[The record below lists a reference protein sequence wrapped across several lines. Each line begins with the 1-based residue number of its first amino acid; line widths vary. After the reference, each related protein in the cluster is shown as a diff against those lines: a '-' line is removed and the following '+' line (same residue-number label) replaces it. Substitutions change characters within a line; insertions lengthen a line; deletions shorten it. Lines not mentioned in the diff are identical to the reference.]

1 MMAAIPRQKNIVV
14 RFLVM
19 CMMFLALAGCKK
31 ELFSELSER
40 EANDMLAIL
49 QKSGV
54 SVEKQPG
61 KKSFVRL
68 MVKESQMADAI
79 NILKSFG
86 YPREEF
92 LDICDIFE
100 KNSMISSP
108 MEERVRFICAVQQGL
123 SETLS
128 QLDGV
133 ITARVHVVMPENDSS
148 NEELV
153 PSSASVFIK
162 YSSDVNLQA
171 FIPQI
176 KLLINNSIEGLDYGK
191 ISVAL
196 FPAETYTT
204 DSISTAEVGAS
215 SDGGRSSKRMTV
227 AIAALAVVMLGS
239 LGINGLLLMR
249 KGRKE

>member
-1 MMAAIPRQKNIVV
+1 MKAAIQQRSRAVKFILACLMLIV
-14 RFLVM
+14 LT
-19 CMMFLALAGCKK
+19 GCKR
-31 ELFSELSER
+31 ELFAELTER

-49 QKSGV
+49 QKSGLD
-54 SVEKQPG
+54 VEKQPG

-68 MVKESQMADAI
+68 LVNKSQMADAV
-79 NILKSFG
+79 NILKSYG

-92 LDICDIFE
+92 LGICDIFE

-108 MEERVRFICAVQQGL
+108 LEERVRFVCAIQQGL

-133 ITARVHVVMPENDSS
+133 ITARVHVVMPEKGISG
-148 NEELV
+148 EETV

-196 FPAETYTT
+196 FPAEVYST
-204 DSISTAEVGAS
+204 DAIKVADTNAE
-215 SDGGRSSKRMTV
+215 GGRNSKRMTM

-239 LGINGLLLMR
+239 LAINGLLLMSGKR
-249 KGRKE
+249 A

>member
-1 MMAAIPRQKNIVV
+1 MIKMMAAIPQQRNVMV
-14 RFLVM
+14 RALVM
-19 CMMFLALAGCKK
+19 LMMLFVLTGCKK

-61 KKSFVRL
+61 KKGFVRL
-68 MVKESQMADAI
+68 MVNGGQMADAI

-108 MEERVRFICAVQQGL
+108 MEERVRFICAIQQGL

-133 ITARVHVVMPENDSS
+133 ITARVHVVMPENDVAG
-148 NEELV
+148 EALV

-196 FPAETYTT
+196 FPAETYNT
-204 DSISTAEVGAS
+204 DKIDAELAS
-215 SDGGRSSKRMTV
+215 SDGGRTNKRITV
-227 AIAALAVVMLGS
+227 ALAALAVVMLGS
-239 LGINGLLLMR
+239 LVINGLLLMR
-249 KGRKE
+249 KRKS

>member
-1 MMAAIPRQKNIVV
+1 MTMAVFSRQQNLVTKFLIVFMMV
-14 RFLVM
+14 
-19 CMMFLALAGCKK
+19 LALAGCKK

-133 ITARVHVVMPENDSS
+133 ITARVHVVMPENDVSG
-148 NEELV
+148 EELV
-153 PSSASVFIK
+153 PSTASVFIK

-196 FPAETYTT
+196 FPAETYST
-204 DSISTAEVGAS
+204 DSINAAELAST
-215 SDGGRSSKRMTV
+215 DGGRSNKRMTV
-227 AIAALAVVMLGS
+227 ALAALAVVMLGS
-239 LGINGLLLMR
+239 LAINGLLLMR
-249 KGRKE
+249 GRK